1 MGRVG
6 GVRAL
11 DEDVSEREAVGWL
24 RLLSSKQN
32 FKRRDE
38 KQLRFAERR
47 SGGGG
52 NGESRRNDVGNP
64 DLLQENNT
72 I

>member
-1 MGRVG
+1 MG
-6 GVRAL
+6 GVGSIWAL

-24 RLLSSKQN
+24 RRLSCKQN

-38 KQLRFAERR
+38 KKLRFAERR
-47 SGGGG
+47 SGGRGS
-52 NGESRRNDVGNP
+52 GESRRHDVDNP